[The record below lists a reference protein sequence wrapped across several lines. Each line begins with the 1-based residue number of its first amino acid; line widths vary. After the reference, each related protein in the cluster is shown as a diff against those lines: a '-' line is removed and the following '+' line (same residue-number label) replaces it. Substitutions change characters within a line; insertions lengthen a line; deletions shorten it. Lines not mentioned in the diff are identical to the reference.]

1 MKIMP
6 FVQWKN
12 LAPPPAS
19 SFSNCL
25 QPIGRV
31 MALGIRDP
39 SVFISGTPLPHFL
52 SSSAFLHPLSLPEL
66 SNWQLRRS
74 WTGWRGKGM
83 DVIAGQGEQSVGRD
97 VDTGMT
103 GTRGG
108 SGID

>member
-19 SFSNCL
+19 SFSNRV

-31 MALGIRDP
+31 MARGIRDP
-39 SVFISGTPLPHFL
+39 SVFISGPLLPHFW
-52 SSSAFLHPLSLPEL
+52 SSFPFLCSPSPPEL
-66 SNWQLRRS
+66 NNWQLRRS

-83 DVIAGQGEQSVGRD
+83 DVIAGQGEQSAWAE
-97 VDTGMT
+97 MWMQE
-103 GTRGG
+103 
-108 SGID
+108 